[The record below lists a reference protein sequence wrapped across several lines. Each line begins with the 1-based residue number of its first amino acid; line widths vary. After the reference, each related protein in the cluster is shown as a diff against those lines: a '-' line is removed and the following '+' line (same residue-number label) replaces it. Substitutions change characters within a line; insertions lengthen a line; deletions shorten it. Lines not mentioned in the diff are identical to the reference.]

1 MDTPRTTLRLDGANA
16 RVSFSVR
23 WFGVISVRGSFAGV
37 SGMVAGP
44 GPGGQDAQLSV
55 NVESQSV
62 HTGIGLRDRHL
73 RGYRFLDSARHPRIR
88 FESER
93 VSRNNG
99 SWCVRGTLSLRGS
112 ERQVEFRVR
121 ETHASSAQRRLLAE
135 FSVPR
140 RPHAIGTARG
150 IRRLNPLL
158 WAIGTDVQIQVEL
171 LVPATLLVAEPV
183 PAR

>member
-1 MDTPRTTLRLDGANA
+1 MDTPRTTLPLDGANA

-37 SGMVAGP
+37 SGVVEGP
-44 GPGGQDAQLSV
+44 GPAGEDAQLSV

-62 HTGIGLRDRHL
+62 RTGIGLRDRHL

-88 FESER
+88 FESEQ

-99 SWCVRGTLSLRGS
+99 AWCVRGTLSLRGL
-112 ERQVEFRVR
+112 ERQVEFPVR
-121 ETHASSAQRRLLAE
+121 EGHATPAQRRLLAE

-140 RPHAIGTARG
+140 RPHAIGTAHG

-158 WAIGTDVQIQVEL
+158 WAIGPDVQVQVEL
-171 LVPATLLVAEPV
+171 VVPATLLAAEHV